1 MTTTTV
7 SEIMTAGV
15 QTVRPGSPAATARE
29 RMRSKAIHHLL
40 VKEGTEIVGVLSARD
55 LARGARTGTPAKRV
69 VVADFMTPRV
79 VTVGPDTS
87 VHKAANLMR
96 GHSIGCLIVLDEDEA
111 IGIVTLADLLD
122 RVGETPRHRRD
133 RGTPPD
139 LHYRV
144 PHRKQHRAGG
154 AW

>member
-1 MTTTTV
+1 MTTV
-7 SEIMTAGV
+7 SEIMSAGV
-15 QTVRPGSPAATARE
+15 QTVRPGAPAATARKH
-29 RMRSKAIHHLL
+29 MQSKQFHHLL
-40 VKEGTEIVGVLSARD
+40 VKEGTDLVGVVSARD
-55 LARGARTGTPAKRV
+55 LKRGARTGTSNRRFV
-69 VVADFMTPRV
+69 VGDFMTPHV

-96 GHSIGCLIVLDEDEA
+96 GRSIGCLVVVDEGKA
-111 IGIVTLADLLD
+111 VGIVTLADLLD
-122 RVGETPRHRRD
+122 QIGEARRHRHD
-133 RGTPPD
+133 KGAPPS